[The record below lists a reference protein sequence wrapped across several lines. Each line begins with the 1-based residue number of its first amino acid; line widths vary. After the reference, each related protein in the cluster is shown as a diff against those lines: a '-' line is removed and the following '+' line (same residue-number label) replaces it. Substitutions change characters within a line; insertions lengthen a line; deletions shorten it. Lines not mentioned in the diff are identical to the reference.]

1 MRTKTLE
8 EIIRAE
14 QTHRHESGQFGI
26 DACKDSIRFSVEHL
40 GSNLADLL
48 NEYVE
53 RANTDAFFNKAMVL
67 ACWELMQEE
76 KAKTSAEE
84 SEAKYELVI
93 VRANGTE
100 EVIHRDL
107 TEREAIAYF
116 EGIENT
122 YYREQKEESKTM
134 KNYIG
139 RRGENADRI
148 NAVIEAYEATRDGK
162 TADTVA
168 RLVESLGRAGA
179 AEAVATVVNA
189 VSPHDG
195 RISDR
200 VREWVRFLDL
210 DVPSN
215 AELRADCIYGVDSWI
230 HSAHV
235 DGLASAMI
243 RYLKETP
250 TEEETAE
257 AEAETAPKVCEGCRF
272 FDACGD
278 ADRVEPC
285 EGFEIA
291 PKFDDGHDILKAE
304 TFGQSRDLMRAL
316 HRVYGF
322 DFCAP
327 YFVGRIDGRYTV
339 NKIRKAVEAV
349 APLYAV
355 NRYGFRVVALC
366 AVDYPRW
373 YSGRLYAVE
382 ITADGFDIDGARG
395 VNRCGLR
402 GSNAFDNCYK
412 KGEFDELR
420 KNDTARC
427 IIVAQAS
434 EHLRPIWS
442 KNWGR
447 EDLIEIGERYRLI
460 APKTYRQRAN
470 DSQTYYSGA
479 ELQRIGGEATKI
491 SHSAPTRGG
500 DCYTDLSQI
509 IDKSGYLIASRRLD
523 LQRRAD
529 ERRAEKKRRAYEAT
543 ENGEKVETLRAI
555 IGAKRH
561 ALALELE
568 KATTYEAIEA
578 VSKKMRRYPDGFMYA
593 VQDFERFEKR
603 TASKDYPSIEASE
616 KAYNAILTAL
626 MA

>member
-14 QTHRHESGQFGI
+14 QANRYEGGQFGI
-26 DACKDSIRFSVEHL
+26 NACKDSIRFSVEHL

-53 RANTDAFFNKAMVL
+53 RANTDVFFNKAMVL

-76 KAKTSAEE
+76 ETTTATAEE
-84 SEAKYELVI
+84 AQT
-93 VRANGTE
+93 TE
-100 EVIHRDL
+100 E
-107 TEREAIAYF
+107 
-116 EGIENT
+116 EG
-122 YYREQKEESKTM
+122 KTM
-134 KNYIG
+134 KNYIR
-139 RRGENADRI
+139 RRGEDADRI
-148 NAVIEAYEATRDGK
+148 NTVIEAYEATRDGK

-200 VREWVRFLDL
+200 VREWTKYLDL
-210 DVPSN
+210 DIPSN
-215 AELRADCIYGVDSWI
+215 SELRAVGIYGVDSWI

-235 DGLASAMI
+235 DNLASAMI

-250 TEEETAE
+250 TEEETAEAE

-278 ADRVEPC
+278 ADRIEPC

-366 AVDYPRW
+366 AVDSPSW

-382 ITADGFDIDGARG
+382 ITADGFDIDGAKE
-395 VNRCGLR
+395 VNRCGL
-402 GSNAFDNCYK
+402 SWVNSFDYCYK
-412 KGEFDELR
+412 KAQFDELR
-420 KNDTARC
+420 KNNTARC
-427 IIVAQAS
+427 IIIAQAS
-434 EHLRPIWS
+434 EHLRPTWS

-447 EDLIEIGERYRLI
+447 EDLIEEGARYRLI
-460 APKTYRQRAN
+460 APKTYRASVN
-470 DSQTYYSGA
+470 DPRTFFSGA

-491 SHSAPTRGG
+491 SHSAPTRGR
-500 DCYTDLSQI
+500 DRYTDLSQI
-509 IDKSGYLIASRRLD
+509 IDKSGYLIASHRLD

-568 KATTYEAIEA
+568 KATTYEAVEA
-578 VSKKMRRYPDGFMYA
+578 VSKKMRRYPDGFIYA
-593 VQDFERFEKR
+593 VQDFERFEER

-616 KAYNAILTAL
+616 KTYNAILTAL